1 MTTTGDLGAAGNQNL
16 ARARAR
22 ARAYTPVTHLNKNTH
37 RDGAEALLSQSVRKW
52 APPRGRDE
60 SDARAGTC
68 VCVSSPHVARVYT
81 YARAEQRLRW
91 PPRRRRWRRTEKGG
105 RIRATQRN
113 NQCSL
118 RVIIPLLDR
127 FDCFKGV
134 TRRSSGRAAARYIYL
149 TIFLIILY
157 TFTRRAARRR
167 ADSERG
173 SLSAE
178 EITSFSNSRFLSGWV
193 MPHGVQ
199 RVMAKTVIVHRP
211 WRTRLRD
218 RGWFIG
224 NIYF

>member
-1 MTTTGDLGAAGNQNL
+1 MPRHYYLNPYANEPLREDETKVMRVQG
-16 ARARAR
+16 RAC
-22 ARAYTPVTHLNKNTH
+22 AY
-37 RDGAEALLSQSVRKW
+37 LLRVF
-52 APPRGRDE
+52 
-60 SDARAGTC
+60 
-68 VCVSSPHVARVYT
+68 ARVYT
-81 YARAEQRLRW
+81 YARAGQRLRW

-157 TFTRRAARRR
+157 TFAGRAARRR
-167 ADSERG
+167 ADGERG

-193 MPHGVQ
+193 MPHEVQ
-199 RVMAKTVIVHRP
+199 RVMAKNVIVHRP
-211 WRTRLRD
+211 WRTRSRD

-224 NIYF
+224 NIYFLEF

>member
-22 ARAYTPVTHLNKNTH
+22 VHASHTFKQKHTSRQCRGTTISIRTQMSPSERTRRKWCACRDVHVRFFSARLHAYTHISARA
-37 RDGAEALLSQSVRKW
+37 RQS
-52 APPRGRDE
+52 
-60 SDARAGTC
+60 
-68 VCVSSPHVARVYT
+68 
-81 YARAEQRLRW
+81 W
-91 PPRRRRWRRTEKGG
+91 PSRRRRWWRMEKGG

-157 TFTRRAARRR
+157 TFAGRPARGGGPTAKEEVYRLKKSRRLATPVSSPA
-167 ADSERG
+167 ELCHTG
-173 SLSAE
+173 LS
-178 EITSFSNSRFLSGWV
+178 V
-193 MPHGVQ
+193 MT
-199 RVMAKTVIVHRP
+199 KNFIVHRL
-211 WRTRLRD
+211 WRTWSRD
-218 RGWFIG
+218 RGWFIV